1 MAINR
6 LAHYTIR
13 TTDLAA
19 TRKFYSEV
27 LGFRVG
33 YRPDFDFPGIWLY
46 IGDTDD
52 AEYGTVHVIGIEP
65 GKTKGLT
72 DYLGEKSADASTG
85 SGALDHIAFVAS
97 DLAQMR
103 ARLDRSGMKYFER
116 TVPDLGQHQVFVKD
130 PSGVTIELNYS
141 SAEARDS

>member
-1 MAINR
+1 MAISR

-13 TTDLAA
+13 TTDMAA
-19 TRKFYSEV
+19 TRKFYTEV

-46 IGDTDD
+46 LGDVDD

-65 GKTKGLT
+65 GNTKGLA
-72 DYLGEKSADASTG
+72 DYLGEKSAKASIGT
-85 SGALDHIAFVAS
+85 GALDHIAFAAT

-103 ARLDRSGMKYFER
+103 ARLDQNGLKYFER
-116 TVPDLGQHQVFVKD
+116 TVPDLGQHQVFVED
-130 PSGVTIELNYS
+130 PSGVTVELNFS
-141 SAEARDS
+141 SAEA

>member
-13 TTDLAA
+13 TTDIAA
-19 TRKFYSEV
+19 TRKFYTEV
-27 LGFRVG
+27 LGFRAG
-33 YRPDFDFPGIWLY
+33 YRPDFDFPGVWLY
-46 IGDTDD
+46 LGEADD

-65 GKTKGLT
+65 GNTKGLT
-72 DYLGEKSADASTG
+72 DYLGENAVKAGGGT
-85 SGALDHIAFVAS
+85 GALDHIAFSAS

-103 ARLDRSGMKYFER
+103 ARLDRSGVKYFER
-116 TVPDLGQHQVFVKD
+116 TVPDLGQHQIFVKD

-141 SAEARDS
+141 SAEA

>member
-6 LAHYTIR
+6 LAHYTIC

-19 TRKFYSEV
+19 TRKFYDEL

-46 IGDTDD
+46 LGETDY
-52 AEYGTVHVIGIEP
+52 AEYSTVHVIGIEP
-65 GKTKGLT
+65 GNTKGLAN
-72 DYLGEKSADASTG
+72 YLGENAAKAAIGT
-85 SGALDHIAFVAS
+85 GALDHIAFAAS
-97 DLAQMR
+97 DFAQMR
-103 ARLDRSGMKYFER
+103 ARLDRSGVKYFER

-141 SAEARDS
+141 SAEA

>member
-13 TTDLAA
+13 TTDIAA
-19 TRKFYSEV
+19 TRRFYTEV

-46 IGDTDD
+46 LGETDD

-65 GKTKGLT
+65 GNTKGLT
-72 DYLGEKSADASTG
+72 DYLGDDAAKAAIGT
-85 SGALDHIAFVAS
+85 GALDHIAFSAS

-103 ARLDRSGMKYFER
+103 ARLDRSGVKYFER
-116 TVPDLGQHQVFVKD
+116 SVPDLGQHQIFVKD

-141 SAEARDS
+141 SAEA